1 MTFLPWPL
9 NAERA
14 RGVFLFLA
22 VFPLLL
28 ALVAAPVFALQI
40 ALAAE
45 GLRRRR
51 GLAYGLLGAL
61 AGLAGSVVLSALFA
75 LAIGLLDVAAGRP
88 VFLLAWI
95 LEGIL
100 VRPAEH
106 AWLIPVLAAPLLPV
120 IAHAAVALVN
130 LPQAVPGAVRRALA
144 RFADREGVLRG
155 TLSALGIGT
164 LWSVPFL
171 LAAILWWA
179 ALGFAGEAIASATW
193 MWVTA
198 LRGVAVT
205 AGFF

>member
-1 MTFLPWPL
+1 
-9 NAERA
+9 
-14 RGVFLFLA
+14 
-22 VFPLLL
+22 
-28 ALVAAPVFALQI
+28 
-40 ALAAE
+40 
-45 GLRRRR
+45 
-51 GLAYGLLGAL
+51 
-61 AGLAGSVVLSALFA
+61 
-75 LAIGLLDVAAGRP
+75 
-88 VFLLAWI
+88 
-95 LEGIL
+95 
-100 VRPAEH
+100 
-106 AWLIPVLAAPLLPV
+106 
-120 IAHAAVALVN
+120 VALVN

-164 LWSVPFL
+164 LWSVPSL